1 MSNVSKVACKWF
13 ELEKNL
19 SKFDENFMQNYDED
33 SNKAY
38 ILEVHVE
45 DPKDLHTL
53 HYDLQ
58 FLSKRMRI

>member
-38 ILEVHVE
+38 NLEVDVE